1 MGQASSSSTTNTMAV
16 VSLVSGVASW
26 FFLPTIGAIIA
37 IVTGHMA
44 RSQIKNS
51 YGAESGD
58 GLALVGLVL
67 GYLNLVLSCLGIL
80 FFLLFFGSLIGLSSC
95 AILSDAASYV
105 PANTVMPPLP

>member
-1 MGQASSSSTTNTMAV
+1 MGHTSSSSTTNTMAI
-16 VSLVSGVASW
+16 VSLATGVASW

-44 RSQIKNS
+44 RNQIKSS

-58 GLALVGLVL
+58 GMALVGLIL

-80 FFLLFFGSLIGLSSC
+80 FFLLFFGSIIGLSGC
-95 AILSDAASYV
+95 AILADAAGYV
-105 PANTVMPPLP
+105 PANSVMPPLP